1 MSRQDTDRSGV
12 ELACLQPEDKPDG
25 LLSDDDADQELSF
38 EVEIAST
45 TPSSVVVLADQI
57 KSLDWRVRN
66 ATRKGAASQT
76 SWLCS
81 PQLYQDR

>member
-45 TPSSVVVLADQI
+45 TPSSVVLADQI
-57 KSLDWRVRN
+57 KSFDWRVQMLRVKGRHRN
-66 ATRKGAASQT
+66 ELAM
-76 SWLCS
+76 
-81 PQLYQDR
+81 